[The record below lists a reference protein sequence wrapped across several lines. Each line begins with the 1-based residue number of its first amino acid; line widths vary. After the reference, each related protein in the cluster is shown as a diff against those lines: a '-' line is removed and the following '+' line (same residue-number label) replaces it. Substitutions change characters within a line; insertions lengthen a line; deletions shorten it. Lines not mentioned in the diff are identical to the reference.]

1 MFGKLGDMMGKLQEM
16 KQRADEIKTKLDA
29 VIIKSEAADG
39 DIKIEITGNRVV
51 KSIFIS
57 AALQH
62 GNKENLESLV
72 ALAVNKAIAAA
83 DKANEEEMKK
93 DSDYT
98 LLLKLEHQRS
108 ELEKNM
114 NDIME
119 ELKRRHLA

>member
-1 MFGKLGDMMGKLQEM
+1 MGKLQEM

-83 DKANEEEMKK
+83 DKVNEEEMKK
-93 DSDYT
+93 AASGM
-98 LLLKLEHQRS
+98 LPGL
-108 ELEKNM
+108 
-114 NDIME
+114 
-119 ELKRRHLA
+119 